1 MYYYFS
7 CDKKIA
13 IKLDGA
19 YLGLADKQNVKGCNI
34 DSDNVF
40 VELFPVGGA
49 FEPINFLLCS
59 DTLQNPSPSL
69 SITNLKGGY
78 LVNANC
84 SIKTMPFKVI
94 CQQKYRECM
103 PTLFSDNGLKLSI
116 ETPKDFFADEFDFYT
131 ENVEFS
137 TNYIDGFPLLSAF
150 FPTEKLLSLYSLT
163 PTIKRVFYKQVE
175 CFDFSSNLSTTE
187 KVKDILKHTI
197 VCEWGFDGDILKEKH
212 RTVNTTINYEREK
225 FSDNIL
231 PFIFIEEYIVR
242 GDYAKF
248 LSENM
253 QKNANKLPGYLGDII
268 GVMPPPPFRRF
279 NEIGLIY
286 KKSDNLYTVDY
297 LTSTIKD
304 GKMDN
309 IKRTEN

>member
-116 ETPKDFFADEFDFYT
+116 ETPKDFFASYSKYAWANFD
-131 ENVEFS
+131 VWALMIS
-137 TNYIDGFPLLSAF
+137 TVLLLA
-150 FPTEKLLSLYSLT
+150 PTVPSE
-163 PTIKRVFYKQVE
+163 PNPQ
-175 CFDFSSNLSTTE
+175 NLQQT
-187 KVKDILKHTI
+187 
-197 VCEWGFDGDILKEKH
+197 
-212 RTVNTTINYEREK
+212 
-225 FSDNIL
+225 
-231 PFIFIEEYIVR
+231 
-242 GDYAKF
+242 
-248 LSENM
+248 
-253 QKNANKLPGYLGDII
+253 
-268 GVMPPPPFRRF
+268 
-279 NEIGLIY
+279 
-286 KKSDNLYTVDY
+286 
-297 LTSTIKD
+297 
-304 GKMDN
+304 
-309 IKRTEN
+309 